1 MTEINQHKST
11 GDSLSQLIEI
21 VEIIAKDSDSS
32 LKSTHHSTNKKLH
45 IGL

>member
-1 MTEINQHKST
+1 FLTYLIINLDDQIEYNLEI
-11 GDSLSQLIEI
+11 I
-21 VEIIAKDSDSS
+21 EIIAKDSDSS